1 MGVEEPWVVEL
12 VLPTAFWKPCLRL
25 SQRWLAHYRTRG
37 GDRAKIQ
44 HCNHC
49 ILQFGNF
56 TCWSLGARLLS
67 SSKQEPESLSDVMD
81 YLAESSRLAYR
92 ELLETDGFVEFYR
105 QATPIDAIERS
116 RIGSRPSRRTGQ
128 SSLQDLRAIPWVFS
142 WNQSRFYLPGWFG
155 VGAGLESLKNNQPD
169 WFAELPSMV
178 EKSSF
183 LRYVF
188 YNAESSLAS
197 SDPQWMRA
205 YAELVDNEG
214 LRALMLQKIMDERNL
229 AEEHFNRLFKGTLQE
244 RRPRFWQTLQTR
256 EDALRLLH
264 RQQILLLR
272 EFRSEGGDQP
282 DRVERMLLVVNAIAS
297 GLRTTG

>member
-1 MGVEEPWVVEL
+1 MLTSKKGEPAK
-12 VLPTAFWKPCLRL
+12 TSTIMDCLT
-25 SQRWLAHYRTRG
+25 Q
-37 GDRAKIQ
+37 
-44 HCNHC
+44 
-49 ILQFGNF
+49 
-56 TCWSLGARLLS
+56 
-67 SSKQEPESLSDVMD
+67 
-81 YLAESSRLAYR
+81 SSRLAYR
-92 ELLETDGFVEFYR
+92 ELLETEGFVKFYR

-128 SSLQDLRAIPWVFS
+128 ASLQDLRAIPWVFS

-169 WFAELPSMV
+169 WFAELPSLV

-205 YAELVDNEG
+205 YAELVDHEG
-214 LRALMLQKIMDERNL
+214 LRALMLQKIINERNL
-229 AEEHFNRLFKGTLQE
+229 AEEHFNRIFHGTLQE
-244 RRPRFWQTLQTR
+244 RRPRFWQTLQAR

-264 RQQILLLR
+264 GQQIQLLR
-272 EFRSEGGDQP
+272 EFRSDGGDQP
-282 DRVERMLLVVNAIAS
+282 ERVERMLLVVNAIAS